1 MSSGSQRSESY
12 GASLPHF
19 LQTYSRELS
28 MVLHTCLRFVVSLF
42 QKSHL
47 MEPTSLLGW
56 QRCPLPLACFLH
68 LGHSNVFTYSVMGV
82 SFRKALFF
90 VAQGFSP
97 DIKFSF
103 VSNPRSD
110 VSIRSAPYPK
120 ASGRLIL
127 RGQALKG

>member
-1 MSSGSQRSESY
+1 MSSGSQRRESY

-28 MVLHTCLRFVVSLF
+28 IGLHTRLRFVVSFL

-68 LGHSNVFTYSVMGV
+68 LGHSKVFTYSVIDSLLIGYFPE
-82 SFRKALFF
+82 SSLLSAESLLKWLF
-90 VAQGFSP
+90 S
-97 DIKFSF
+97 S
-103 VSNPRSD
+103 
-110 VSIRSAPYPK
+110 SI
-120 ASGRLIL
+120 
-127 RGQALKG
+127 